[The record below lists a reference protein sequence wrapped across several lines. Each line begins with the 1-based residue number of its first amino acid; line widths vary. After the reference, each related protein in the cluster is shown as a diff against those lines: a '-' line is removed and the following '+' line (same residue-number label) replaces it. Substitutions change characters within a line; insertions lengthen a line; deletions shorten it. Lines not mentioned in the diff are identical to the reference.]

1 MSKPTPI
8 SHLPLGALRGFEAAA
23 RLKSFTAAAEELHL
37 TQSAVS
43 HQIRTLEEALGQP
56 LFHREHRKV
65 VLTDAGFEFWRV
77 VRETLKRLDD
87 GILRVRTYGKPAS
100 LIVAVEPAFASRWLV
115 PRLHD
120 FRTLHPEIDL
130 WLYSTDRD
138 IDWDT
143 EEVDIAIVRGTP
155 DTGPETQWLVPGDHV
170 TPHAHPDLVKGI
182 GELATLADLTL
193 LHDEMDEDWPAW
205 FAVAGLGGLDPTSG
219 PSFSDSHHSLVTAE
233 GGHGVVLA
241 SWFLASDARRE
252 GRLVAAFPELVIETP
267 GYAMTAV
274 EEPTTAV
281 MVKAFAAWIT
291 DTVQGSRHAGN

>member
-1 MSKPTPI
+1 LSKPTPI

-65 VLTDAGFEFWRV
+65 ALTDAGFEFWRV
-77 VRETLKRLDD
+77 VRETLKRLDH
-87 GILRVRTYGKPAS
+87 GILRVRAYGKPAS

-143 EEVDIAIVRGTP
+143 DEVDIVIARGTP
-155 DTGPETQWLVPGDHV
+155 DTEPDARWLVPGDHV
-170 TPHAHPDLVKGI
+170 TPHAHPDLIKDL
-182 GELATLADLTL
+182 GEPAMLAECTLP
-193 LHDEMDEDWPAW
+193 HDEMDEDWPAW
-205 FAVAGLGGLDPTSG
+205 FAAADLGELDPTPG

-241 SWFLASDARRE
+241 SWFLASDARRQ
-252 GRLVAAFPELVIETP
+252 GTLVAPFPELVVEAP
-267 GYAMTAV
+267 GYAMTVV
-274 EEPTTAV
+274 EEPTTSV
-281 MVKAFAAWIT
+281 MVKAFAAWIEEQLQ
-291 DTVQGSRHAGN
+291 DIQKPGS